1 MRESK
6 PPGSRRMPEGSTF
19 YDRVVPL
26 LLVLMSVLLVVVVLA
41 ALAGVMGWIH
51 L

>member
-1 MRESK
+1 MGESK